1 MKTSGSLTVI
11 AAMLAAVLS
20 AAAAADAVPS
30 RPVAER
36 SQAVPV
42 PDLEKANRKN
52 PLPDGGWFTWE
63 WTTSPKMGTAILRVE
78 LFAKDGTRST
88 ALDITGDS
96 GMPSMPGAHD
106 SGPVAF
112 KLNKKGD
119 YLLPVNIVMPGDW
132 QVVLELKRGDE
143 VVLRGRIRFDV

>member
-1 MKTSGSLTVI
+1 MRGTMKKIVTTVVLG
-11 AAMLAAVLS
+11 AAVLAAVAF
-20 AAAAADAVPS
+20 AASGRMAAPG
-30 RPVAER
+30 
-36 SQAVPV
+36 QAAGATI
-42 PDLEKANRKN
+42 PDLAKAGKKN

-63 WTTSPKMGTAILRVE
+63 WTTAPKMGTAILKVE

-88 ALDITGDS
+88 ALGITGDS

-132 QVVLELKRGDE
+132 QVVLEFKRGAD
-143 VVLRGRIRFDV
+143 VAFTGRIRFDV